1 MEKKEFEEV
10 RVMKYFTENINLQKH
25 WEIAKE
31 CAREIL
37 NLKFEEI
44 VTGKFEMPSTDE
56 MKEKIADKVP
66 YEFDPSD
73 FMEKGPLDLDGLDDD
88 VLKEAL
94 AKSES
99 IYHKFHE
106 AQTQVI
112 AKAIKK
118 VCDTLSEKLKKEIH
132 EIKNKYLT

>member
-1 MEKKEFEEV
+1 MKKKEFEI

-44 VTGKFEMPSTDE
+44 ITGKFEMPSTDE

-66 YEFDPSD
+66 YEFNPSD
-73 FMEKGPLDLDGLDDD
+73 FIEKGPIDLSGLDDD

-94 AKSES
+94 DRSES
-99 IYHKFHE
+99 IYHKFRD

-112 AKAIKK
+112 AKASKK
-118 VCDTLSEKLKKEIH
+118 VCDTLSESLKKEIH
-132 EIKNKYLT
+132 EIKNKYLS

>member
-1 MEKKEFEEV
+1 MKKKEFEI

-44 VTGKFEMPSTDE
+44 ITGKFEMPSTDE

-73 FMEKGPLDLDGLDDD
+73 FIEKGPIDLSGLDDD

-94 AKSES
+94 DRSES
-99 IYHKFHE
+99 IYHKFRD

-112 AKAIKK
+112 AKASKK
-118 VCDTLSEKLKKEIH
+118 VCDTLSESLKKEIH
-132 EIKNKYLT
+132 EIKNKYLS